1 MKNKNH
7 LKEIIDF
14 DKSVK
19 KTEKSLI
26 FNDEFF
32 KECQIVKYRF
42 LFEEYDILYF
52 KFGTYCKN
60 WRGDIFFI
68 EKLNFSDKYQY
79 QWHSAFKFLLNDT
92 DRFILNGI
100 DGFILNDIDGFI
112 LNDIDGF
119 VLNDIDGYENMLTL
133 SKYDKKIRLVFDTH
147 TRAEFQDITIA
158 YSFDELIDGLYLSD
172 N

>member
-1 MKNKNH
+1 MENKNH

-14 DKSVK
+14 DKNVK
-19 KTEKSLI
+19 KAEKSLI

-52 KFGTYCKN
+52 KFGTCCKN

-79 QWHSAFKFLLNDT
+79 QWHSAFKFLLNDI
-92 DRFILNGI
+92 DRFILN
-100 DGFILNDIDGFI
+100 DVDE
-112 LNDIDGF
+112 F

-147 TRAEFQDITIA
+147 TRAEFQYITIA
-158 YSFDELIDGLYLSD
+158 YSFDELIINRWTLFK
-172 N
+172 

>member
-1 MKNKNH
+1 MENKNH

-32 KECQIVKYRF
+32 KECGIVKYHF

-52 KFGTYCKN
+52 KTGTCCKN

-79 QWHSAFKFLLNDT
+79 QWHSAFK
-92 DRFILNGI
+92 
-100 DGFILNDIDGFI
+100 
-112 LNDIDGF
+112 F

>member
-1 MKNKNH
+1 MENKNH

-14 DKSVK
+14 EKSIK
-19 KTEKSLI
+19 RTEKSLI

-32 KECQIVKYRF
+32 KECEIVKYRF

-52 KFGTYCKN
+52 KFGTCCKN

-79 QWHSAFKFLLNDT
+79 QWHSV
-92 DRFILNGI
+92 FI
-100 DGFILNDIDGFI
+100 
-112 LNDIDGF
+112 F

-147 TRAEFQDITIA
+147 TRAEFQSITIA

>member
-52 KFGTYCKN
+52 KFVTCCKN

-68 EKLNFSDKYQY
+68 EKLNFFDKYQY
-79 QWHSAFKFLLNDT
+79 QWHSAFKFLLND
-92 DRFILNGI
+92 I
-100 DGFILNDIDGFI
+100 DE
-112 LNDIDGF
+112 
-119 VLNDIDGYENMLTL
+119 YENMLTL

-147 TRAEFQDITIA
+147 TRAEFQYITIA

>member
-1 MKNKNH
+1 MENKNH

-19 KTEKSLI
+19 RTEKSLI

-52 KFGTYCKN
+52 KFGTCCKN
-60 WRGDIFFI
+60 WRCDIFFI

-79 QWHSAFKFLLNDT
+79 QWHSAFK
-92 DRFILNGI
+92 
-100 DGFILNDIDGFI
+100 
-112 LNDIDGF
+112 F

-147 TRAEFQDITIA
+147 TRAEFQDITIT

>member
-1 MKNKNH
+1 MENKNH
-7 LKEIIDF
+7 LKKIIDF

-19 KTEKSLI
+19 KTEKSSI

-32 KECQIVKYRF
+32 KECEIMKYRF

-52 KFGTYCKN
+52 KTGTCCKN

-68 EKLNFSDKYQY
+68 EKLNFSDKYQH
-79 QWHSAFKFLLNDT
+79 QWHSAFK
-92 DRFILNGI
+92 
-100 DGFILNDIDGFI
+100 
-112 LNDIDGF
+112 F

>member
-1 MKNKNH
+1 MENKNH

-14 DKSVK
+14 DKSEK

-32 KECQIVKYRF
+32 KECEIVKYRF
-42 LFEEYDILYF
+42 LFEEYDTLYF
-52 KFGTYCKN
+52 KFGTCCKN
-60 WRGDIFFI
+60 WRGNIFFI

-79 QWHSAFKFLLNDT
+79 QWHSAFK
-92 DRFILNGI
+92 
-100 DGFILNDIDGFI
+100 
-112 LNDIDGF
+112 F

-147 TRAEFQDITIA
+147 TRAEFQYITIA
-158 YSFDELIDGLYLSD
+158 YSFDELIDGLYL
-172 N
+172 NNN

>member
-1 MKNKNH
+1 MENKNH
-7 LKEIIDF
+7 LKKIIDF

-19 KTEKSLI
+19 KTEKSSI

-32 KECQIVKYRF
+32 KECEIVKYRF

-52 KFGTYCKN
+52 KTGTCCKN

-68 EKLNFSDKYQY
+68 EKLNFSDKYQH
-79 QWHSAFKFLLNDT
+79 QWNSAFK
-92 DRFILNGI
+92 
-100 DGFILNDIDGFI
+100 
-112 LNDIDGF
+112 F

-158 YSFDELIDGLYLSD
+158 YSFDELIDGLYLSV

>member
-1 MKNKNH
+1 MENKNH

-79 QWHSAFKFLLNDT
+79 QWHSAFKF
-92 DRFILNGI
+92 
-100 DGFILNDIDGFI
+100 
-112 LNDIDGF
+112 
-119 VLNDIDGYENMLTL
+119 VLN
-133 SKYDKKIRLVFDTH
+133 V
-147 TRAEFQDITIA
+147 
-158 YSFDELIDGLYLSD
+158 
-172 N
+172 

>member
-1 MKNKNH
+1 MENKNH

-14 DKSVK
+14 DKSVEK
-19 KTEKSLI
+19 AEKSLI

-52 KFGTYCKN
+52 KFGTCCKN

-79 QWHSAFKFLLNDT
+79 QWHSAFK
-92 DRFILNGI
+92 
-100 DGFILNDIDGFI
+100 
-112 LNDIDGF
+112 F

-147 TRAEFQDITIA
+147 TRAEFQDVTIA

>member
-1 MKNKNH
+1 MENKNH

-14 DKSVK
+14 EKSIK
-19 KTEKSLI
+19 RTEKSLI

-32 KECQIVKYRF
+32 KECEIVKYRF

-52 KFGTYCKN
+52 KFGTCCKN

-68 EKLNFSDKYQY
+68 EKFNFSDKYQY
-79 QWHSAFKFLLNDT
+79 QWHSV
-92 DRFILNGI
+92 FI
-100 DGFILNDIDGFI
+100 
-112 LNDIDGF
+112 F
-119 VLNDIDGYENMLTL
+119 VLNNIDGYENMLTL

-158 YSFDELIDGLYLSD
+158 YSFDELIDGLYLSV

>member
-1 MKNKNH
+1 MENKNH

-14 DKSVK
+14 EKSIK
-19 KTEKSLI
+19 RTGKSLI

-52 KFGTYCKN
+52 KFGTCCKN
-60 WRGDIFFI
+60 WRGNIFFI

-79 QWHSAFKFLLNDT
+79 QWHSV
-92 DRFILNGI
+92 FI
-100 DGFILNDIDGFI
+100 
-112 LNDIDGF
+112 F

-133 SKYDKKIRLVFDTH
+133 SKRDKKIRLVFDTH
-147 TRAEFQDITIA
+147 TRAEFQSITIA
-158 YSFDELIDGLYLSD
+158 YSFDELIDGLYL
-172 N
+172 NNN

>member
-1 MKNKNH
+1 MENKNH

-19 KTEKSLI
+19 KDEKSLI

-42 LFEEYDILYF
+42 LFDEYDILYF
-52 KFGTYCKN
+52 KTGTCCKN
-60 WRGDIFFI
+60 WRSDIFFI
-68 EKLNFSDKYQY
+68 EKLNFSDKYQH
-79 QWHSAFKFLLNDT
+79 QWHSAFK
-92 DRFILNGI
+92 
-100 DGFILNDIDGFI
+100 
-112 LNDIDGF
+112 F

>member
-1 MKNKNH
+1 MENRNH

-14 DKSVK
+14 EKSIK
-19 KTEKSLI
+19 RTEKSLI

-32 KECQIVKYRF
+32 KECEIVKYRF

-52 KFGTYCKN
+52 KTGTCCKN

-79 QWHSAFKFLLNDT
+79 QWHSV
-92 DRFILNGI
+92 FI
-100 DGFILNDIDGFI
+100 
-112 LNDIDGF
+112 F

-133 SKYDKKIRLVFDTH
+133 SKRDKKIRLVFDTH

>member
-52 KFGTYCKN
+52 KTGTCCKN

-79 QWHSAFKFLLNDT
+79 QWHSAFKFLLNDI
-92 DRFILNGI
+92 DRFI
-100 DGFILNDIDGFI
+100 
-112 LNDIDGF
+112 
-119 VLNDIDGYENMLTL
+119 LNDIDGYENMLTL
-133 SKYDKKIRLVFDTH
+133 SKYDKKVRLVFDTH

>member
-1 MKNKNH
+1 MENKNH

-14 DKSVK
+14 EKSVK

-32 KECQIVKYRF
+32 KECGIVKYHF

-52 KFGTYCKN
+52 KFGTCCKN

-79 QWHSAFKFLLNDT
+79 QWHSAFK
-92 DRFILNGI
+92 
-100 DGFILNDIDGFI
+100 
-112 LNDIDGF
+112 F

>member
-1 MKNKNH
+1 MENKNH

-32 KECQIVKYRF
+32 KECQITKYRF

-52 KFGTYCKN
+52 KTGTCCKN

-79 QWHSAFKFLLNDT
+79 QWHSAFK
-92 DRFILNGI
+92 
-100 DGFILNDIDGFI
+100 
-112 LNDIDGF
+112 F

-147 TRAEFQDITIA
+147 TRAEFQYITIA

>member
-1 MKNKNH
+1 MENKNH

-32 KECQIVKYRF
+32 KECQIMKYRF

-52 KFGTYCKN
+52 KFGTCCKN
-60 WRGDIFFI
+60 WRCDIFFI

-79 QWHSAFKFLLNDT
+79 QWHSAFK
-92 DRFILNGI
+92 
-100 DGFILNDIDGFI
+100 
-112 LNDIDGF
+112 F

-158 YSFDELIDGLYLSD
+158 YSFDELIGGLYLSD

>member
-42 LFEEYDILYF
+42 LFEKYDILYF
-52 KFGTYCKN
+52 KFGTCCKN
-60 WRGDIFFI
+60 WRCDIFFI

-79 QWHSAFKFLLNDT
+79 QWHSAFK
-92 DRFILNGI
+92 
-100 DGFILNDIDGFI
+100 
-112 LNDIDGF
+112 F

>member
-1 MKNKNH
+1 MENKNH

-19 KTEKSLI
+19 KAEKSLI

-52 KFGTYCKN
+52 KFGTCCKN

-79 QWHSAFKFLLNDT
+79 QWHSAFK
-92 DRFILNGI
+92 
-100 DGFILNDIDGFI
+100 
-112 LNDIDGF
+112 F

-147 TRAEFQDITIA
+147 TRAEFQYITIA

>member
-52 KFGTYCKN
+52 KFGTCCKN

-79 QWHSAFKFLLNDT
+79 QWHSAFKFLLND
-92 DRFILNGI
+92 
-100 DGFILNDIDGFI
+100 
-112 LNDIDGF
+112 
-119 VLNDIDGYENMLTL
+119 IDGYENMLTL

-147 TRAEFQDITIA
+147 TRAEFQYITIA

>member
-52 KFGTYCKN
+52 KTGTCCKN

-79 QWHSAFKFLLNDT
+79 QWHSAFKFL
-92 DRFILNGI
+92 
-100 DGFILNDIDGFI
+100 

>member
-1 MKNKNH
+1 MENKNH

-19 KTEKSLI
+19 KAEKSLI

-52 KFGTYCKN
+52 KFGTCCKN

-79 QWHSAFKFLLNDT
+79 QWHSAFKF
-92 DRFILNGI
+92 
-100 DGFILNDIDGFI
+100 
-112 LNDIDGF
+112 

-133 SKYDKKIRLVFDTH
+133 SKYDKKIHLVFDTH
-147 TRAEFQDITIA
+147 TRAEFQSITIA

>member
-1 MKNKNH
+1 MENKNH

-19 KTEKSLI
+19 RTEKSLI

-52 KFGTYCKN
+52 KFGTCCKN

-79 QWHSAFKFLLNDT
+79 QWHSAFKF
-92 DRFILNGI
+92 
-100 DGFILNDIDGFI
+100 
-112 LNDIDGF
+112 

-133 SKYDKKIRLVFDTH
+133 SKYDKKIHLVFDTH
-147 TRAEFQDITIA
+147 TRAEFQYITIA

>member
-1 MKNKNH
+1 MENKNH

-32 KECQIVKYRF
+32 KECQITKYRF

-52 KFGTYCKN
+52 KFGTCCKN

-79 QWHSAFKFLLNDT
+79 QWHSAFKF
-92 DRFILNGI
+92 
-100 DGFILNDIDGFI
+100 
-112 LNDIDGF
+112 

-133 SKYDKKIRLVFDTH
+133 SKYNKKIRLVFDTH

>member
-1 MKNKNH
+1 MENKNH

-32 KECQIVKYRF
+32 KECGIVKYHF

-52 KFGTYCKN
+52 KFGTCCKN
-60 WRGDIFFI
+60 WRCDIFFI

-79 QWHSAFKFLLNDT
+79 QWHSAFK
-92 DRFILNGI
+92 
-100 DGFILNDIDGFI
+100 
-112 LNDIDGF
+112 F

-147 TRAEFQDITIA
+147 TRAEFQDITIT

>member
-1 MKNKNH
+1 MENKNH

-52 KFGTYCKN
+52 KFGTCCKN

-68 EKLNFSDKYQY
+68 EKLNFSNKYQY
-79 QWHSAFKFLLNDT
+79 QWHSAFKFLLNDI
-92 DRFILNGI
+92 DRFI
-100 DGFILNDIDGFI
+100 
-112 LNDIDGF
+112 
-119 VLNDIDGYENMLTL
+119 LNDIDGYENMLTL

>member
-1 MKNKNH
+1 MENKNH

-14 DKSVK
+14 GQKCK

-32 KECQIVKYRF
+32 KECQIVKSRF

-52 KFGTYCKN
+52 KFGTCCKN
-60 WRGDIFFI
+60 WRGNIFFI

-100 DGFILNDIDGFI
+100 DE
-112 LNDIDGF
+112 F

>member
-1 MKNKNH
+1 MENKNH

-32 KECQIVKYRF
+32 KECGIVKYHF

-52 KFGTYCKN
+52 KTGTCCKN

-79 QWHSAFKFLLNDT
+79 QWHSAFKFLLNDI
-92 DRFILNGI
+92 DRFI
-100 DGFILNDIDGFI
+100 
-112 LNDIDGF
+112 
-119 VLNDIDGYENMLTL
+119 LNDIDGYENMLTL

>member
-32 KECQIVKYRF
+32 KECEIVKYRF
-42 LFEEYDILYF
+42 LFEEYDTLYF
-52 KFGTYCKN
+52 KFGTCCKN

-79 QWHSAFKFLLNDT
+79 QWHSAFKF
-92 DRFILNGI
+92 
-100 DGFILNDIDGFI
+100 
-112 LNDIDGF
+112 

-133 SKYDKKIRLVFDTH
+133 SRYDKKIRLVFDTH
-147 TRAEFQDITIA
+147 TRAEFQYITIA

>member
-1 MKNKNH
+1 M
-7 LKEIIDF
+7 
-14 DKSVK
+14 
-19 KTEKSLI
+19 
-26 FNDEFF
+26 
-32 KECQIVKYRF
+32 KYRF
-42 LFEEYDILYF
+42 LFEEYDTLYF
-52 KFGTYCKN
+52 KFGTCCKN

-79 QWHSAFKFLLNDT
+79 QWHSAFKF
-92 DRFILNGI
+92 
-100 DGFILNDIDGFI
+100 
-112 LNDIDGF
+112 

-133 SKYDKKIRLVFDTH
+133 SKHDKKIRLVFDTH

>member
-52 KFGTYCKN
+52 KFGTCCKN
-60 WRGDIFFI
+60 WRCDIFFI

-79 QWHSAFKFLLNDT
+79 QWHLAFK
-92 DRFILNGI
+92 
-100 DGFILNDIDGFI
+100 
-112 LNDIDGF
+112 F

-158 YSFDELIDGLYLSD
+158 YSFDELIGGLYLSD

>member
-14 DKSVK
+14 EKSIK
-19 KTEKSLI
+19 RTEKSLI

-32 KECQIVKYRF
+32 KECEIVKYRF
-42 LFEEYDILYF
+42 LFEEYDTLYF
-52 KFGTYCKN
+52 KFGTCCKN

-79 QWHSAFKFLLNDT
+79 QWHSV
-92 DRFILNGI
+92 FI
-100 DGFILNDIDGFI
+100 
-112 LNDIDGF
+112 F
-119 VLNDIDGYENMLTL
+119 VLNNIDGYENMLTL

>member
-52 KFGTYCKN
+52 KTGTCCKN

-79 QWHSAFKFLLNDT
+79 QWHSV
-92 DRFILNGI
+92 FI
-100 DGFILNDIDGFI
+100 
-112 LNDIDGF
+112 F

-133 SKYDKKIRLVFDTH
+133 SKHDKKIRLVFDTH

-172 N
+172 FI

>member
-1 MKNKNH
+1 MENKNH

-32 KECQIVKYRF
+32 KECQIMKYRF

-52 KFGTYCKN
+52 KFRTCCKN

-79 QWHSAFKFLLNDT
+79 QWNSAFKFL
-92 DRFILNGI
+92 
-100 DGFILNDIDGFI
+100 
-112 LNDIDGF
+112 
-119 VLNDIDGYENMLTL
+119 LNDIDGYENMLTL

-158 YSFDELIDGLYLSD
+158 YSFDELIDRLYLSD

>member
-1 MKNKNH
+1 MEKKNH

-19 KTEKSLI
+19 KAEKSLI

-52 KFGTYCKN
+52 KFGTCCKN
-60 WRGDIFFI
+60 WRGNIFFI

-79 QWHSAFKFLLNDT
+79 QWHSV
-92 DRFILNGI
+92 FI
-100 DGFILNDIDGFI
+100 
-112 LNDIDGF
+112 F

-133 SKYDKKIRLVFDTH
+133 SKHDKKIRLVFDTH

>member
-32 KECQIVKYRF
+32 KECGIVKYHF

-52 KFGTYCKN
+52 KTGTCCKN

-79 QWHSAFKFLLNDT
+79 QWHSV
-92 DRFILNGI
+92 FI
-100 DGFILNDIDGFI
+100 
-112 LNDIDGF
+112 F

-133 SKYDKKIRLVFDTH
+133 SKRDKKIRLVFDTH
-147 TRAEFQDITIA
+147 TRAEFQSITIA